1 MSLFRPAARVTGRDG
16 REWEIFVYRLRLRAD
31 YWDPRDPEP
40 PRKRRERLRDA
51 YTRIVRSLREDVWTI
66 EAVTWDPPR
75 ETAYGWVTTRE
86 HRGQVLAQVEGHL
99 QRGDVPIHLRNAHYR
114 GERRSAR

>member
-1 MSLFRPAARVTGRDG
+1 VSRLRPAVKLTDPEG
-16 REWEIFVYRLRLRAD
+16 REWEIYVYKIRLRAD

-40 PRKRRERLRDA
+40 PRKFRERLRDA
-51 YTRIVRSLREDVWTI
+51 YERIGRSLREDSWTI

-75 ETAYGWVTTRE
+75 HTAYGWVTTSE
-86 HRGQVLAQVEGHL
+86 YKGQVLAQVQGHL
-99 QRGDVPIHLRNAHYR
+99 ERGDVPIRLRNAHYR